1 MNIYSLLLAFFA
13 SGVFLV
19 GLFVFAKRQDEI
31 TIRFGIFSICVSVWA
46 ALTAVWFTQNYDYE
60 TTLTLNKV
68 SNMFAA
74 FMPITWLHFVLKFAR
89 KKEPFP
95 YFYFSIYSISFV
107 LMGVAIP
114 TDLFV
119 KDLHSILGFDYYTT
133 PGPLYHLFTLQFLIF
148 VPYGL
153 YHLVSG
159 YLKSEGVT
167 RYQLKY
173 LALGSIVGFASGAST
188 ILPIYSIPVPLYGL
202 FSISLFPIFL
212 GLALMKYG
220 LFDEQQ
226 ITDAFQREKLTAI
239 GIMAASLNHELR
251 NPLYVAK
258 GRVETQLDFAE
269 QGISKMDDKAKSS
282 FDIVYSQLKRALEII
297 ERFSNFAKPPMQDK
311 KEDIVVKD
319 AFTDVFH
326 LVSKEFET
334 RNIKV
339 NQIPTNGL
347 TVKANR
353 RQFEEILFNL
363 TMNAC
368 HAMSSMNT
376 LSLEGEGNL
385 PASGGGE
392 GETPKELTFNA
403 SQPNGKVIVEISDNG
418 PGIPKEDQTQIFD
431 PFYTT
436 KGKKGSGLGLYITK
450 QLVERNNGKIKV
462 KSKLGEGTQFKMEFP
477 AK

>member
-1 MNIYSLLLAFFA
+1 MNIYSFSVALFSFGAILSTFFVLIKRKDEVAYRFLMFCISA
-13 SGVFLV
+13 SGWGALWSVWMSQ
-19 GLFVFAKRQDEI
+19 AHSYEI
-31 TIRFGIFSICVSVWA
+31 TLFFGRLCHV
-46 ALTAVWFTQNYDYE
+46 
-60 TTLTLNKV
+60 
-68 SNMFAA
+68 FAA
-74 FMPITWLHFVLKFAR
+74 FIPITWFHFIATFLN
-89 KKEPFP
+89 KKAPTK
-95 YFYFSIYSISFV
+95 YFYAFNYLLATFLAIFCATPLMIS
-107 LMGVAIP
+107 
-114 TDLFV
+114 
-119 KDLHSILGFDYYTT
+119 DLHSIIGLKYFVSPGALYHVFVAQFFGVVILGFYYVISSYSQSPKDVKT
-133 PGPLYHLFTLQFLIF
+133 
-148 VPYGL
+148 
-153 YHLVSG
+153 
-159 YLKSEGVT
+159 
-167 RYQLKY
+167 QLKY
-173 LALGSIVGFASGAST
+173 FLAANGMGFAIGGIT
-188 ILPIYSIPVPLYGL
+188 ILLVYKIPIPLIVVVAMPLY
-202 FSISLFPIFL
+202 PFL
-212 GLALMKYG
+212 MAVALIKYG

-269 QGISKMDDKAKSS
+269 QGISKMDEKAKSS
-282 FDIVYSQLKRALEII
+282 FDIVNNQLKRALEII

-311 KEDIVVKD
+311 KEEIVVKD
-319 AFTDVFH
+319 AFNDVFH

-376 LSLEGEGNL
+376 LSLEGEG
-385 PASGGGE
+385 
-392 GETPKELTFNA
+392 ETPKELTFNA

-418 PGIPKEDQTQIFD
+418 PGIPKEDQKRIFD

-450 QLVERNNGKIKV
+450 QLIERNGGKIKIN
-462 KSKLGEGTQFKMEFP
+462 SKVGKGTTFHLEFKR
-477 AK
+477 